1 MGIIN
6 GMRRLRSW
14 EWRTLP
20 SSFPT
25 AWAHLISQP
34 ASLRLFLG
42 DFTPGRWHS
51 PSSTR
56 TWIKPC
62 SCSWMFF
69 PKPKLSPRL
78 PAPAG
83 RALCW
88 GEGAAPTA
96 PGGCGP
102 CLPCQHP
109 QTSQR
114 GAGAL
119 QGRAQPCQTTG
130 WGEERCLQE
139 FCSSG
144 TDSIRDWQWQDHT
157 HWELSASHPSGEHK
171 PQCVALHWLGLLL
184 RPFYALNK
192 QNQSPRVK
200 IRLQLLQTASFWNYT
215 SKQY

>member
-1 MGIIN
+1 MQN
-6 GMRRLRSW
+6 SPFFLSNS
-14 EWRTLP
+14 L
-20 SSFPT
+20 SSSD
-25 AWAHLISQP
+25 LSG
-34 ASLRLFLG
+34 SLRPFLG

-69 PKPKLSPRL
+69 PKPELSPRL

-109 QTSQR
+109 QTSQS

-119 QGRAQPCQTTG
+119 QGKAEPCQTTG

-144 TDSIRDWQWQDHT
+144 TDSIRDCQWQDHT
-157 HWELSASHPSGEHK
+157 LGIISK
-171 PQCVALHWLGLLL
+171 PPLWRAQTPVHGPALAWA
-184 RPFYALNK
+184 ALEAFLCFK
-192 QNQSPRVK
+192 
-200 IRLQLLQTASFWNYT
+200 
-215 SKQY
+215 